1 MSSQMRRVLAS
12 AAVLLLAAAATAEVR
27 VATKPDGSKVIY
39 NVGGSSKGKAGN
51 LNWLAKQRNRPSKFD
66 EMIERYGRRYRVD
79 PVLIR
84 AVIQVE
90 SDFNPNCVSSKGARG
105 LMQLM
110 PGTAKR
116 YGVLRIHDPEENIAG
131 GVHYLADLLEMF
143 YDDVPRALAAYNA
156 GEGAVAKYKG
166 IPPYEE
172 TSNYVTRTLTV
183 YYGRPWGQA
192 VVFGGSRTPTLR
204 GGGITQIFQPLADT
218 VLPNMKYLGAVGR

>member
-1 MSSQMRRVLAS
+1 MAI
-12 AAVLLLAAAATAEVR
+12 ADVR
-27 VATKPDGSKVIY
+27 VATRPNGSKVIY
-39 NVGGSSKGKAGN
+39 NVGGSARGRLGD
-51 LNWLAKQRNRPSKFD
+51 LHWLAKQRNRASKYD
-66 EMIERYGRRYRVD
+66 SIIERTCRRYRVD

-90 SDFNPNCVSSKGARG
+90 SNFDPSSVSKKGARG

-116 YGVLRIHDPEENIAG
+116 YGVTLIHDPEQNIQG

-143 YDDVPRALAAYNA
+143 YDDLPRALAAYNA
-156 GEGAVAKYKG
+156 GESAVVRYKG

-172 TSNYVTRTLTV
+172 TSTYVTRALTV

-192 VVFGGSRTPTLR
+192 ITFAGNHNPSVR
-204 GGGITQIFQPLADT
+204 GGFAAQIFQPLADT
-218 VLPNMKYLGAVGR
+218 LLPNMRYLGALGR

>member
-1 MSSQMRRVLAS
+1 MRALAAFAALVLVAS
-12 AAVLLLAAAATAEVR
+12 AAVADVR

-39 NVGGSSKGKAGN
+39 NVGGSTRGRLGD
-51 LNWLAKQRNRPSKFD
+51 LHWLAKQRNRASRYD
-66 EMIERYGRRYRVD
+66 AIIERTCRRYRVD

-90 SDFNPNCVSSKGARG
+90 SNFDPSSVSKKGARG

-116 YGVLRIHDPEENIAG
+116 YGVTLIHDPEQNIQG

-143 YDDVPRALAAYNA
+143 YDDLPRALAAYNA
-156 GEGAVAKYKG
+156 GESAVVRYKG

-172 TSNYVTRTLTV
+172 TSTYVTRALTV

-192 VVFGGSRTPTLR
+192 ITFAGNHNPSVR
-204 GGGITQIFQPLADT
+204 GGFAAQIFQPLVDT
-218 VLPNMKYLGAVGR
+218 LLPNMRYLGALGR

>member
-1 MSSQMRRVLAS
+1 MRRVLALAAMSLLAS
-12 AAVLLLAAAATAEVR
+12 AALADVR

-39 NVGGSSKGKAGN
+39 NVGPSAKGKLGN
-51 LNWLAKQRNRPSKFD
+51 LSYLAKQRNRASKYDQF
-66 EMIERYGRRYRVD
+66 IEHYARRYRVD
-79 PVLIR
+79 PILIR

-90 SDFNPNCVSSKGARG
+90 SNFDPNCMSNKGARG

-116 YGVLRIHDPEENIAG
+116 YGVAQILDPEQNIQG

-143 YDDVPRALAAYNA
+143 YDDLPRALAAYNA
-156 GEGAVAKYKG
+156 GEGAVTKYKG

-172 TSNYVTRTLTV
+172 TSTYVTRALTV

-192 VVFGGSRTPTLR
+192 VTFAGSRTPTLR
-204 GGGITQIFQPLADT
+204 GGGITQIFEPLADT
-218 VLPNMKYLGAVGR
+218 ILPNMKYLGAVGH

>member
-1 MSSQMRRVLAS
+1 MRSLPVALALDLAAS
-12 AAVLLLAAAATAEVR
+12 AVSADVL

-39 NVGGSSKGKAGN
+39 NVGASGHGRLGD
-51 LNWLAKQRNRPSKFD
+51 LRWLARQRNRASKYD
-66 EMIERYGRRYRVD
+66 AIIDRMGRRYRVD

-90 SDFNPNCVSSKGARG
+90 SNFDPNCISRKGARG

-116 YGVLRIHDPEENIAG
+116 YGVTVIHDPEQNIQG

-143 YDDVPRALAAYNA
+143 YDDLPRALAAYNA
-156 GEGAVAKYKG
+156 GENAVVRYKG

-172 TSNYVTRTLTV
+172 TSTYVTRALTV

-192 VVFGGSRTPTLR
+192 VTFAGNHNPSLR
-204 GGGITQIFQPLADT
+204 GGIVTQIFQPLADT
-218 VLPNMKYLGAVGR
+218 LLPNMRYLGAVGR